1 MDKLYLSVDIEGV
14 TGIVDWIET
23 EIGEAQGAYFR
34 KQMTREAAAACEAA
48 VAAGVKELLV
58 KDAHGS
64 GRSIDPSA
72 LPRRAR
78 IMRAWTRDPYSMM
91 AGLEPSFGGAFY
103 LGYHSSAGSDGN
115 PLAHTMNG
123 NALELRVNGRLASEL
138 LLNSYTAASMGV
150 PSLLVSG
157 DAALC
162 ADAEG
167 LIPGVRTVAVSEGR
181 GNASVS
187 IHPELAVERIAEAA
201 AKAVADADEAAAAGR
216 PGPMPALPKD
226 FELELLYKQHY
237 LAYRASFYPGAERRG
252 PNLVRFRGRAWL
264 DVLSFIHF
272 AL

>member
-14 TGIVDWIET
+14 TGIVDWVET

-34 KQMTREAAAACEAA
+34 KQMTKEAAAACEAA

-72 LPRRAR
+72 LPRKAR

-91 AGLEPSFGGAFY
+91 AGLEPGYGGAFY

-123 NALELRVNGRLASEL
+123 SALELRVNGRLASEL

-162 ADAEG
+162 ADAED
-167 LIPGVRTVAVSEGR
+167 LIPGIRTVAVSEGR

-187 IHPELAVERIAEAA
+187 IHPELAVERIGEAA
-201 AKAVADADEAAAAGR
+201 AKAIADADAAAAAGR
-216 PGPMPALPKD
+216 LGPMPALPAD
-226 FELELLYKQHY
+226 FELEVLYKQHY

-252 PNLVRFRGRAWL
+252 PNLVRFRGLTWL
-264 DVLSFIHF
+264 EVLCFIHF